1 MPTIKIV
8 PFPGVEGPQGPRGLQ
23 GIQGETGLTGPIGP
37 AGADGDATAYT
48 PTTPADWN
56 VAPTTI
62 ANALDELASRVKALE
77 GGI

>member
-8 PFPGVEGPQGPRGLQ
+8 PMPGVPGPQGPRGLQ

-37 AGADGDATAYT
+37 AGDATAYT
-48 PTTPADWN
+48 PTTASDWN

-62 ANALDELASRVKALE
+62 GEALDELASRLKALE
-77 GGI
+77 GGA

>member
-8 PFPGVEGPQGPRGLQ
+8 PFPGVEGPQGARGLQ

-48 PTTPADWN
+48 PTTASDWN

-62 ANALDELASRVKALE
+62 GEALDELASRLKALE
-77 GGI
+77 G